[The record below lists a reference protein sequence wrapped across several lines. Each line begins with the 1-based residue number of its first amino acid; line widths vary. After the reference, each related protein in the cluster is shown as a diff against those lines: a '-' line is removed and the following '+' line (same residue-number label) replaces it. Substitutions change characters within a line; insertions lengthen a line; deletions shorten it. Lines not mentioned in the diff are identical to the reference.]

1 MLGLGL
7 RCVVA
12 RGGLLRA
19 RGREKGRDDRRQQH
33 DHEQREYERRCVLGI
48 FGEMTP
54 DMKNNPKN
62 VVWEA
67 QVGRLEIDLEPYY
80 VDEVDNFFGSGT
92 NID

>member
-19 RGREKGRDDRRQQH
+19 RGREEGRDDRRQQH
-33 DHEQREYERRCVLGI
+33 DHEKREYERRGVLCI
-48 FGEMTP
+48 FGEMMP
-54 DMKNNPKN
+54 DMKNNPKD

-67 QVGRLEIDLEPYY
+67 QVERLEIDLDLYY